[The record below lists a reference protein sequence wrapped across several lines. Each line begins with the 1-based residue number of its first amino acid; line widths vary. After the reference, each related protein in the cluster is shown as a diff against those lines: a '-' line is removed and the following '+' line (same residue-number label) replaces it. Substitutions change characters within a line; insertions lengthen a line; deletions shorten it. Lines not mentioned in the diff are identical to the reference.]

1 LKTKAIEKNRIWLNL
16 SKDAAPINQ
25 MMVAY
30 MKGATAG
37 IDPALDGKYF
47 NDSPIALNSIIEAQ
61 EFVIQAKGLPFEDID
76 VIPLT
81 FKTNA
86 NGNYTISID
95 HVDGLFS
102 GNQDIYLNDKTLG
115 TSQDLK
121 KGAYT
126 FSSVIGTFNSRFE
139 LVYKSSNTLGTQGP
153 EIVNNKIIVYKQ
165 NGVLNVNAGT
175 TIMKKVRLF
184 DIRGRLLFEQDN
196 INQSSTILKGFTAA
210 TQTILVQ
217 ITADDN
223 TIETKKV
230 IY

>member
-1 LKTKAIEKNRIWLNL
+1 
-16 SKDAAPINQ
+16 
-25 MMVAY
+25 
-30 MKGATAG
+30 
-37 IDPALDGKYF
+37 
-47 NDSPIALNSIIEAQ
+47 LNSIIEAQ

-102 GNQDIYLNDKTLG
+102 GNQDIFLNDKTLG

-121 KGAYT
+121 KGDYIFASAT
-126 FSSVIGTFNSRFE
+126 GTFNSRFE
-139 LVYKSSNTLGTQGP
+139 LVYKSSNTLGTQAP
-153 EIVNNKIIVYKQ
+153 ELVNNKIIVYKQ

-175 TIMKKVRLF
+175 TIMKTVRLF

-196 INQSSTILKGFTAA
+196 INQNTTTLKGFTAA

-217 ITADDN
+217 IRADDD